1 MLFIFQVTYGH
12 QKTTYLPFLS
22 DTFKEKFSEEEKN
35 NKKEQTSNES
45 NRKKKMSVYKAWKIF
60 CLKVASWQTKAVQT
74 QITGY
79 AWLIWKIILVM
90 LSKGI
95 KCNLSLSLCWPE
107 VEGKFQCLDLA
118 NFFIFTLFEDFSP
131 FNIND
136 LRFSLHF
143 ILVFVGSTAEE
154 FTVAYRKFLSFD
166 SKFVESL
173 CTKYKFTVLKIE
185 LKHIVDPWLIYNNKL
200 FKD

>member
-1 MLFIFQVTYGH
+1 MLFIFRVTYGH

-22 DTFKEKFSEEEKN
+22 DTFNEKFSEEEK

-45 NRKKKMSVYKAWKIF
+45 KKKKKKISVYKAWKIF
-60 CLKVASWQTKAVQT
+60 CLEVVSWQTKAVQT

-95 KCNLSLSLCWPE
+95 KWNLSLSLCWPE

-118 NFFIFTLFEDFSP
+118 NFFIFTLFGDFSP
-131 FNIND
+131 FYIND
-136 LRFSLHF
+136 LRSSLHF
-143 ILVFVGSTAEE
+143 
-154 FTVAYRKFLSFD
+154 
-166 SKFVESL
+166 SL
-173 CTKYKFTVLKIE
+173 C
-185 LKHIVDPWLIYNNKL
+185 WLNSWRIYCGL
-200 FKD
+200 P